1 MKHAVIYEAFERL
14 RLMDDGRKIEIETMV
29 YKSEAAKMQK
39 RKVLNKSFDN
49 TYI

>member
-29 YKSEAAKMQK
+29 YKSEAAKMK
-39 RKVLNKSFDN
+39 KEK
-49 TYI
+49 Y